1 MRNPLAISTMAVLLA
16 AIVSPDQT
24 EERQSSVTV
33 CTSPEINLGEIDREI
48 IDQVGAG
55 GYINFAAL
63 VAAYAIASGLA
74 RARSPKK

>member
-1 MRNPLAISTMAVLLA
+1 MA